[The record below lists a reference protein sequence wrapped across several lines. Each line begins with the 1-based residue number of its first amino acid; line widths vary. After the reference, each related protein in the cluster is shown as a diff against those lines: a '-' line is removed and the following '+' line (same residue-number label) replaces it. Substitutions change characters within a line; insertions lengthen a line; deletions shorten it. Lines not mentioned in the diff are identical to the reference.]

1 MTEPAA
7 VTTDARLPTRA
18 AIRAHPERD
27 RTADAPG
34 ILAAGLVAHVGF
46 VDRGRPTVI
55 PMTYQYAVAEP
66 RLLYLHGGV
75 QGRLM
80 AHLATG
86 APVCVAVTELDGL
99 VYSRTA
105 LNHSVNYRSVVAF
118 ARAAAAQPPVAER
131 ERILAAMIA
140 RYFPG
145 RAPGAGYEPPTRAQL
160 DATALVALEIEEWSA
175 KVRSGGPN
183 GPGDDDPARPG
194 TAGVIPMGSL
204 RADVRLPGA
213 LDACFAVRLLPG
225 PAWDEALPLRSQ
237 AGWPEHAAFMDALT
251 AEGFVVLGGPLA
263 GGEAV
268 LLVVAAESEG
278 AVRERLAADPWHRSG
293 QLSIDRI
300 DPWRILLD
308 GRG

>member
-1 MTEPAA
+1 MKEPATA
-7 VTTDARLPTRA
+7 VTDARLPTRA
-18 AIRAHPERD
+18 VIRAHPERD
-27 RTADAPG
+27 RTADAPQ

-46 VDRGRPTVI
+46 VDRGRPVVI
-55 PMTYQYAVAEP
+55 PMTYQYALDEP

-80 AHLATG
+80 VHLATG
-86 APVCVAVTELDGL
+86 APVCVTVTELDGL

-105 LNHSVNYRSVVAF
+105 LNHSVNYRSVVVF
-118 ARAAAAQPPVAER
+118 ARAAALQPQPAGR

-160 DATALVALEIEEWSA
+160 DATALVALDIEEWSA
-175 KVRSGGPN
+175 KVRAGGPN
-183 GPGDDDPARPG
+183 GPGDDDPVRPG

-204 RADVRLPGA
+204 RAEARMPGA
-213 LDACFAVRLLPG
+213 PDRCYAVRLIHG
-225 PAWDEALPLRSQ
+225 PAWGAARPMRSQ
-237 AGWPEHAAFMDALT
+237 AGWPDHAAFMDKLG
-251 AEGFVVLGGPLA
+251 AEGFIVLGGPL
-263 GGEAV
+263 GEGDGV
-268 LLVVAAESEG
+268 LLVVAAESEA

-293 QLSIDRI
+293 QLVIERI